1 MGGEHVNE
9 EILQYLNFTIT
20 GEQHPINLPPCAMYL
35 DSLSGRRGVPNRSDA
50 KDRGEAYRGPGA
62 RWFPPEST
70 PAILSELDKL
80 PLRYRWSTRYIFMDR
95 EEAKT
100 HLESYR
106 RKWQQKTR
114 GFWIRF

>member
-1 MGGEHVNE
+1 M
-9 EILQYLNFTIT
+9 IRR
-20 GEQHPINLPPCAMYL
+20 PP
-35 DSLSGRRGVPNRSDA
+35 RS
-50 KDRGEAYRGPGA
+50 PL
-62 RWFPPEST
+62 FPYTTLFRS
-70 PAILSELDKL
+70 LSELDKL

-114 GFWIRF
+114 GFLDQILNTNRGGINQDAAKMVAETEVAGSEASGGLVAFGDFTAGLVFRRPHRARHA